1 MYPAMYLSTF
11 FSSSVLSR
19 GTAVTHGVGVSVTGY
34 FIFVN
39 AFMMMSV
46 TA

>member
-11 FSSSVLSR
+11 FSVLSR
-19 GTAVTHGVGVSVTGY
+19 GTAVTHGVRVSVTGY

>member
-1 MYPAMYLSTF
+1 MMYPAMYLSTF
-11 FSSSVLSR
+11 FSVLSS

-39 AFMMMSV
+39 AFMMISV